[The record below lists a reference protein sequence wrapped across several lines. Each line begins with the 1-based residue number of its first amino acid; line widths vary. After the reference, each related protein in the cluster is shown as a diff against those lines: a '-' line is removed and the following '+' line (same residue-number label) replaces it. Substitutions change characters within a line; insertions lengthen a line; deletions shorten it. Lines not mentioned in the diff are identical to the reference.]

1 MKERDYRRMGLG
13 ISLITICVMV
23 LGLRLFITDLEKKK

>member
-13 ISLITICVMV
+13 VSLITIAFMVM
-23 LGLRLFITDLEKKK
+23 GLKLFITDLEKKK